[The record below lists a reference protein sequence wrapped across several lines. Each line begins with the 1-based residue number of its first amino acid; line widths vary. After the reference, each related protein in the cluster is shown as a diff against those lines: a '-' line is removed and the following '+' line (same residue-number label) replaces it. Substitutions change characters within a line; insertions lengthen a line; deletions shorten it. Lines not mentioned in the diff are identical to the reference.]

1 MICCLPACLSR
12 AEFLRLPVALPKRR
26 ITSASVVPLPLYVG
40 TLCCVAVGDV
50 EFVVRSQ
57 VSECR
62 RRTFYSIFWR
72 NGPMLYI
79 TATRVDESGT
89 WAATCV

>member
-12 AEFLRLPVALPKRR
+12 AELRLPVALPKRR

-50 EFVVRSQ
+50 EFCRAESSLL
-57 VSECR
+57 VS
-62 RRTFYSIFWR
+62 
-72 NGPMLYI
+72 
-79 TATRVDESGT
+79 
-89 WAATCV
+89 AADFL